1 MLGNKHIIENEDI
14 LKMQSRNIG
23 ILLQH
28 EASPCF
34 MSASP
39 LSPANLNK
47 GAEFNPQTMSQSGS
61 LSRIELENNWTTN
74 SKRINGYVFHE
85 SYVYIYI

>member
-34 MSASP
+34 MSASH
-39 LSPANLNK
+39 LNK

-61 LSRIELENNWTTN
+61 LSRIELENN
-74 SKRINGYVFHE
+74 
-85 SYVYIYI
+85 